1 VTSELLQDGTVI
13 FSTLAEP
20 AYGLG
25 RAVARR
31 RALSVVVLSTALSLL
46 ATGLIL
52 PTFDVEAVAGEQLR
66 PDMTPHEREQAIE
79 AATKLNEVTT
89 WAIAGVRP
97 PASALG
103 LSLVLWLAFLAAGAR
118 SGFKPTFTVAAHA
131 LLPQALKALL
141 TVPAALAHAPVRPDQ
156 LAQLLPSCLAAWL
169 PASLGLPPL
178 ALAAA
183 SALDLF
189 TLWSVVLVSSGMKKA
204 SGASPLRTWVV
215 VLVLFA
221 AWIAVFKVIPAAGG
235 LSPRGAP

>member
-20 AYGLG
+20 ARGFA
-25 RAVARR
+25 RAVSRR
-31 RALSVVVLSTALSLL
+31 RALSVVVLSTVLSLV

-52 PTFDVEAVAGEQLR
+52 PSIDAEAVAGEQLR

-79 AATKLNEVTT
+79 TATKLNQVTT
-89 WAIAGVRP
+89 WAAAGLGP

-118 SGFKPTFTVAAHA
+118 SGFKTTFTVAAHA
-131 LLPQALKALL
+131 LVPQALKALL

-156 LAQLLPSCLAAWL
+156 LAQLLPSSLAAVL
-169 PASLGLPPL
+169 PASLSLPSP

-183 SALDLF
+183 SAFDLF
-189 TLWSVVLVSSGMKKA
+189 TLWSVVLVASGMRKA
-204 SGASPLRTWVV
+204 SGASALRTWVV

-221 AWIAVFKVIPAAGG
+221 AWIALFKVVPSAGG
-235 LSPRGAP
+235 LLPRGAP